1 MKLVR
6 HETPRAEPSNEVRN
20 DDARGRISTSQR
32 LNGYLR
38 NTISGMLLAMYS
50 YRLLIA
56 AVLCILAYW
65 TSFGDANSLLQ
76 RSSGPTVTVKNGSY
90 VGLHS
95 AKYDEDWFLGMPFA
109 KPPLGDLRFN
119 FPEPLNT
126 SWEGTK
132 DAKSYYPECVGYGV
146 SSLLLLCLYY
156 SYT

>member
-1 MKLVR
+1 MKLDR
-6 HETPRAEPSNEVRN
+6 HETPRTKPSNEVRN
-20 DDARGRISTSQR
+20 NDARGRISTSQR

-38 NTISGMLLAMYS
+38 NTISRMFLAMYS

-95 AKYDEDWFLGMPFA
+95 AKYDQDWFLGMPFA
-109 KPPLGDLRFN
+109 KPPFGD
-119 FPEPLNT
+119 
-126 SWEGTK
+126 
-132 DAKSYYPECVGYGV
+132 
-146 SSLLLLCLYY
+146 
-156 SYT
+156 